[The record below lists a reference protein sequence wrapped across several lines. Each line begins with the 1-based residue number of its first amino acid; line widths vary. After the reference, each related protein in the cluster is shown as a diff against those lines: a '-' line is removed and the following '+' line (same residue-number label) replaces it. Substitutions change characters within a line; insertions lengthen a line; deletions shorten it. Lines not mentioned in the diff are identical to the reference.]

1 MDFTKNE
8 MVTIRN
14 SITARLDNILND
26 DDLKDV
32 VSPFEIARM
41 MVIFEKLG
49 YEYWAKKYRED
60 FDYINFDKIHLKD

>member
-8 MVTIRN
+8 IETIRN
-14 SITARLDNILND
+14 SITDRLDNILND
-26 DDLKDV
+26 DDLKDI
-32 VSPFEIARM
+32 VSVFEIARM
-41 MVIFEKLG
+41 MVILEKLG